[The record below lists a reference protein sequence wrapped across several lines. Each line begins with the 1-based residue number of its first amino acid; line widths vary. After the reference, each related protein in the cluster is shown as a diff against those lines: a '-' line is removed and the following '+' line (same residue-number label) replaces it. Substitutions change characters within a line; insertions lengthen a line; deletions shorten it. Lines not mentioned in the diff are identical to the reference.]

1 MSAVL
6 RFMKKRVRKAV
17 ERDRRAEGG
26 VEKLSR
32 ILWPWRERNLVI
44 LVFVLT
50 LLDYATT
57 CAALEFSG
65 NDYEEGGLLA
75 GWVLRVGGFGW
86 LFLVDIGVVI
96 GMSLVAVAARF
107 LYFKFGFPGFGRAAF
122 VVLLI
127 PYAVVAVA
135 AVVNNIV
142 LTVI

>member
-6 RFMKKRVRKAV
+6 RLIKDRLNKAV
-17 ERDRRAEGG
+17 ERDRRAEGL
-26 VEKLSR
+26 VERSSK

-44 LVFVLT
+44 LVFILT
-50 LLDYATT
+50 LLDYAST
-57 CAALEFSG
+57 CAALELSG

-96 GMSLVAVAARF
+96 GMSLIAVTART

-122 VVLLI
+122 VALLI